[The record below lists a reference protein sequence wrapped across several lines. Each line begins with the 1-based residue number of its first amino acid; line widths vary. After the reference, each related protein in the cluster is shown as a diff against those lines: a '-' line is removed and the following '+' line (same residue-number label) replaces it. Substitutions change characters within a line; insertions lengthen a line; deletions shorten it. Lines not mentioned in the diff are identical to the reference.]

1 MKMEIVKKQT
11 VNAIAWL
18 IGIGM
23 FFPFIWLFT
32 TSIKPSDE
40 VYVFPPEFV
49 PSSIEWG
56 NFLLAWEDLGLRTFF
71 NSVIFTSIVLIGQ
84 AIICLMSGFALAK
97 IPAMG
102 QKIFF
107 VLLLMSMMVPSQV
120 SLVPTF
126 IIVKNLDWINT
137 YQGLIV
143 PIIAHTGFG
152 TFLFRQ
158 FLADIPDEIAESAKM
173 DGANWFTIF
182 IKIFLP
188 LSKPVIATFSCLTF
202 LAAWNM
208 YLWPLIITQKTDLWV
223 LTLKL
228 AAMSSE
234 YTSAPWNVAMAA
246 NILAAL
252 PVIIIFLFSQ
262 RFFVESLS
270 TTGMKN

>member
-1 MKMEIVKKQT
+1 MNIEFVKKQ
-11 VNAIAWL
+11 ILL
-18 IGIGM
+18 ICSCLLGLVM
-23 FFPFIWLFT
+23 FFPFIWMLS
-32 TSIKPSDE
+32 TSLKPSEE

-49 PSSIEWG
+49 PSSIQWN
-56 NFLLAWEDLGLRTFF
+56 NFVLAWEELGIQTFM
-71 NSVIFTSIVLIGQ
+71 NSIFFTGAILIGQ

-97 IPAMG
+97 IPAKG

-107 VLLLMSMMVPSQV
+107 ALLLMSMMVPSQV
-120 SLVPTF
+120 SLVPSF
-126 IIVKNLDWINT
+126 IIVKHLDWVNT

-158 FLADIPDEIAESAKM
+158 FLQDVPDEIAESAKM

-182 IKIFLP
+182 VTIFIP
-188 LSKPVIATFSCLTF
+188 LSKPIIATFSCLTF
-202 LAAWNM
+202 LTAWNM
-208 YLWPLIITQKTDLWV
+208 YLWPLVITQKTDLWV

-228 AAMSSE
+228 AAMGSE
-234 YTSAPWNVAMAA
+234 YTSAPWNVSMAA
-246 NILAAL
+246 NLLAAL
-252 PVIIIFLFSQ
+252 PVIIIFLLAQ